1 MLKLYQEAGRI
12 EAGCDEAGRG
22 CLAGPVYAA
31 AVILPSD
38 IATKVAQPNESADC
52 SSAGSRLSELNDSKK
67 LTEKQRYALREIIQR
82 EALAWAVGVVT
93 AEEIDKINILRA
105 SILAMHRA
113 VAQLKVRPH
122 HLLVDGNRFTPYEDI
137 PHTTVVKGDATY
149 MSIAAASILAKTY
162 RDDYMKEIGKAYP
175 QYHWDKNKGYP
186 APAHREAIRQHGTTP
201 HHRMT
206 FNLLGTPQL
215 ELDFG
220 TDGQQ

>member
-31 AVILPSD
+31 AVILPPD
-38 IATKVAQPNESADC
+38 IATKVAQPNGSADC

-67 LTEKQRYALREIIQR
+67 LTEKQRYALREVIQR

-175 QYHWDKNKGYP
+175 QYRWDKNKGYP